1 MKEVPVIKLSSL
13 KAQPLSKEGVR
24 HYDVKKTPR
33 PYERTKLVRAKK
45 SDKNQKPFY
54 KKVMVQCGICVIVCV
69 MVLIMSNIDWDVT
82 NKASEGLNMALEH
95 ETDWNIFK
103 GLGENREVVSKKGN
117 RLLYPVNGKVL
128 TEFDA
133 KDKEKTGIMIATTD
147 MVVSASADGEVF
159 YVDNTSETTPYIRIR
174 HNGNFE
180 TVYIGVVSDLK
191 VGDEVK
197 ATQVLG
203 RALSS
208 QVGYMVMY
216 NSKAVNPVDYLENRE
231 D

>member
-1 MKEVPVIKLSSL
+1 MKEVPVIKLKSL

-24 HYDVKKTPR
+24 HYEVKKAPR
-33 PYERTKLVRAKK
+33 PYQRAKHVRTKKN
-45 SDKNQKPFY
+45 DKTPKPFY
-54 KKVMVQCGICVIVCV
+54 KKVMVQCGICAIVCV
-69 MVLIMSNIDWDVT
+69 MALIMRNVDWDVA
-82 NKASEGLNMALEH
+82 NRASEGLNMALEH

-103 GLGENREVVSKKGN
+103 GLGENQEVVSKKGN
-117 RLLYPVNGKVL
+117 RLLYPVNGKIL
-128 TEFDA
+128 TNFDA
-133 KDKEKTGIMIATTD
+133 KDSEKTGIMISTTD

-159 YVDNTSETTPYIRIR
+159 YVDSTSETTPYIRLR

-197 ATQVLG
+197 ASQVLG
-203 RALSS
+203 RAISS
-208 QVGYMVMY
+208 QVGYMVLY
-216 NSKAVNPVDYLENRE
+216 NSKVVNPVNYLESRE